1 MSKKI
6 IVILGAS
13 GSGKD
18 TILGILKE
26 TYGFR
31 GVVSYTAR
39 PPRKNETNGVD
50 YHFISKKEFAK
61 RLEEGFFAENTFYA
75 NNPYGFARE
84 DLIEGV
90 ILIACL
96 DGLRQLR
103 NELDL
108 ELFVVYVSVREDVR
122 TLRLYDRGDN
132 PEEINRR
139 IKSDKIDFRNA
150 SMEVDFILTNNT
162 DDIEDLKRSIR
173 MSLIPAIKQ
182 NV

>member
-1 MSKKI
+1 M
-6 IVILGAS
+6 
-13 GSGKD
+13 
-18 TILGILKE
+18 
-26 TYGFR
+26 
-31 GVVSYTAR
+31 
-39 PPRKNETNGVD
+39 
-50 YHFISKKEFAK
+50 
-61 RLEEGFFAENTFYA
+61 
-75 NNPYGFARE
+75 
-84 DLIEGV
+84 
-90 ILIACL
+90 IACL

-122 TLRLYDRGDN
+122 TLRLYNRGDN

-150 SMEVDFILTNNT
+150 SIEVDFILTNNT

-173 MSLIPAIKQ
+173 TSLIPSIKQ